1 MSEITKGGAEFVGYE
16 YKTVTVDSTVA
27 SMCLDG
33 YESFGWI
40 SDKKIQPPKAGATV
54 TLQLKRDR
62 KIANKMELTRLQR
75 NFEACLTEIG
85 TLQKSKTSTAT
96 AISIIIGL
104 VGTVFMAG
112 STFAVTAATPHIAL
126 CVLLAI
132 PGFIGWGLP
141 VFLHKKLVQ
150 KRINVVA
157 PLIESK
163 YDEIYELCQKGNSLL

>member
-1 MSEITKGGAEFVGYE
+1 MSEITKGGADFVGYE
-16 YKTVTVDSTVA
+16 YKTVTVDSAVA

-40 SDKKIQPPKAGATV
+40 TDEKKQPPKTLTAI
-54 TLQLKRDR
+54 TLQLKRNR

-85 TLQKSKTSTAT
+85 TLEKSKTSTAT

-104 VGTVFMAG
+104 VGTTFIAG

-126 CVLLAI
+126 CILLAI

-150 KRINVVA
+150 KRIKVVA